1 MTPADEPKP
10 DARARLLAAGK
21 RLFAR
26 VGYERASTSMV
37 AKEAGSSESQLV
49 RYFGG
54 KSGLLEAI
62 FDAEW
67 KPLNDV
73 LLRLV
78 ADAPDS
84 RTAIAASLTA
94 VLTAFRHDPELAAVF
109 LLEGRRI
116 RGDRHEITVSMGFRE
131 FSEIIRR
138 LVRRGQQDG
147 TIAPGLDDAAVASA
161 LMGAAEGMIRD
172 VLMAKLAGETVPF
185 SERGIQTVFT
195 TFVKALAPDPSDV
208 ETPKLRR
215 QR

>member
-1 MTPADEPKP
+1 MTTHAGPTP

-26 VGYERASTSMV
+26 IGYEQTSTSRL

-62 FDAEW
+62 FNAEW
-67 KPLNDV
+67 KPLNDAMV
-73 LLRLV
+73 RLV

-84 RTAIAASLTA
+84 RTAIAGTLTA
-94 VLTAFRHDPELAAVF
+94 VLAAFRRDPELAAVL

-116 RGDRHEITVSMGFRE
+116 RGDRHEVLLSTGFRE
-131 FSEIIRR
+131 FTEIIRR

-147 TIAPGLDDAAVASA
+147 TVAAGLDDAAVASA

-172 VLMAKLAGETVPF
+172 LLVARLAGEAAPF
-185 SERGIQTVFT
+185 SERGIQAVFT
-195 TFVKALAPDPSDV
+195 TLVKALAPDSSGV
-208 ETPKLRR
+208 AIPKQPRGR
-215 QR
+215 